1 MINPLF
7 TLINRGVG
15 ECSKVKSRCQCFIWI
30 GVFAKV
36 VHFCSFTEVEIL
48 FLIFSQDMKIP
59 KWIFLEGLRTE
70 CKYLKSIV
78 LKQ

>member
-1 MINPLF
+1 M
-7 TLINRGVG
+7 
-15 ECSKVKSRCQCFIWI
+15 
-30 GVFAKV
+30 

-78 LKQ
+78 LKH